1 MKKSEMILNELGNTD
16 EKYLN
21 TKAPRK
27 KGFIA
32 VIAAAA
38 VLAVL
43 MIALPVISKTSSPS
57 ILPPE
62 TAATAAQ
69 NEKSSAAEKE
79 TGPQPE
85 TDAADTDRTGFDYT
99 PGVILPPVKGSG
111 IQGGS
116 GDSMDRYGYPFRYDK
131 YYDRHWFEPQ
141 NKDSDTKT
149 VAGAFCLVKVNGVK
163 TVDATAKMHELDPTL
178 NPEFTYY
185 ETTAEIEIEKVM
197 RATDNVSKSRIKEGE
212 TIDTRVMFQFVYDGD
227 GKLINNISISFPVIE
242 IGSEYIV
249 YLLNSFGESKS
260 TLMLVITVPIN
271 DAVIDED
278 YLKYYAD
285 NYPIGENAYKL
296 NIKYLNE
303 FLYDYLSDPRM
314 PERFEDPIF
323 ETYYPID

>member
-1 MKKSEMILNELGNTD
+1 MKKSEMILNEIGETD

-43 MIALPVISKTSSPS
+43 LIALPVISKTSSPS
-57 ILPPE
+57 MLPTE

-69 NEKSSAAEKE
+69 GEKSSAAEKE
-79 TGPQPE
+79 TEPQPE

-99 PGVILPPVKGSG
+99 PGVILPPMGGYGIPEDSWSG
-111 IQGGS
+111 IDQ
-116 GDSMDRYGYPFRYDK
+116 YGYPIRYEK
-131 YYDRHWFEPQ
+131 YYENWFEGQ
-141 NKDSDTKT
+141 NEDSDTKT
-149 VAGAFCLVKVNGVK
+149 AAGAFCLVKVNGVK
-163 TVDATAKMHELDPTL
+163 TDDATSKMRELDPTL
-178 NPEFTYY
+178 NPDFTYY

-197 RATDNVSKSRIKEGE
+197 RATDNVAKSRIKEGE
-212 TIDTRVMFQFVYDGD
+212 IIDTDVLSQFVYDGD
-227 GKLINNISISFPVIE
+227 GKLIINGINVYFPVIE

-249 YLLNSFGESKS
+249 YLLNSFGENKNS
-260 TLMLVITVPIN
+260 LMLVITVPIN

>member
-43 MIALPVISKTSSPS
+43 IITLPLISKITTPS
-57 ILPPE
+57 VPPVD

-69 NEKSSAAEKE
+69 DEKSSAAEKE
-79 TGPQPE
+79 TKPQPE
-85 TDAADTDRTGFDYT
+85 TDAVDTDRTGFDYT
-99 PGVILPPVKGSG
+99 PGVILPPMGGYGMPEDSWSG
-111 IQGGS
+111 IDQY
-116 GDSMDRYGYPFRYDK
+116 GDPIRYEK
-131 YYDRHWFEPQ
+131 YYENWFEGQ
-141 NKDSDTKT
+141 NEDSDTKT
-149 VAGAFCLVKVNGVK
+149 VSGAFCLVKVNGVK
-163 TVDATAKMHELDPTL
+163 TVDVTAKMHELDPTL

-212 TIDTRVMFQFVYDGD
+212 IIDTDVLFQFVYEGD
-227 GKLINNISISFPVIE
+227 GKLIINGISICFPVIE